1 MSKVVVLACVG
12 DDAGDLVDLVGAEL
26 EAAVD
31 EDIVEFD
38 QYFQQVLQNEP
49 LVLSE
54 RAILK
59 TYLYWKTHQET
70 KDASQTSPTI

>member
-1 MSKVVVLACVG
+1 MSKVVVLVCV
-12 DDAGDLVDLVGAEL
+12 DDGKGELIDLEGAAL
-26 EAAVD
+26 EVAVD
-31 EDIVEFD
+31 EDIIAFD
-38 QYFQQVLQNEP
+38 QYFQRALQNEP

-70 KDASQTSPTI
+70 ADASDTSSEV